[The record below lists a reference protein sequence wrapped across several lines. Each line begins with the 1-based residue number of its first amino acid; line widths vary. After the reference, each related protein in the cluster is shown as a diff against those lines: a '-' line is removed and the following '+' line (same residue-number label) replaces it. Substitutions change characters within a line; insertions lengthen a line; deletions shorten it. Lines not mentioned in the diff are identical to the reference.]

1 MLKTKPKFIQMT
13 QSLSDHDEE
22 LMARHNVMFQITKPV
37 GPRQIYEC
45 FINNSPETPESK
57 ESARVS
63 CLSRLKPAKDCLRI
77 LVAEDNPILQ
87 EVTVA
92 QLEALGCE
100 ATVAPDGD
108 DAVNALKHAYF
119 DLVLMDV
126 RMPKMNGFHA
136 TQAIREME
144 KPSGHHTPIIA
155 MTGAAMTGD
164 KERCIA
170 AGMDDYISKPI
181 NMGDLARVIERQR
194 EKKNVPEK

>member
-1 MLKTKPKFIQMT
+1 
-13 QSLSDHDEE
+13 
-22 LMARHNVMFQITKPV
+22 MARHNVFFQITKPI
-37 GPRQIYEC
+37 GPHQIHEC
-45 FINNSPETPESK
+45 FTNKLKHQTDAKACTRVASLNS
-57 ESARVS
+57 
-63 CLSRLKPAKDCLRI
+63 LIHAKNCLRI

-92 QLEALGCE
+92 QLEELGCE

-108 DAVNALKHAYF
+108 DAVEALKNSHF
-119 DLVLMDV
+119 DMVFMDV

-144 KPSGHHTPIIA
+144 KPLGHHTPIIA

-164 KERCIA
+164 KERCLA

-181 NMGDLARVIERQR
+181 NMCDLVRVIERQSER
-194 EKKNVPEK
+194 MKALAK